1 MLAWGES
8 FACLLAYLLTPSA
21 HHLSQP
27 LHLSKSAP
35 SIYLTTHLSIY
46 LYIHLPALITPHRLL
61 FSFRTVLPFSAFIF
75 FHRTLH
81 SIYSGSF
88 FFDSS
93 NLFALHV
100 FICQASKP
108 RKARLIGTC
117 SFISLFKLLGQME
130 CPKKYFVSRGLTK
143 DRIKCL
149 ANHQSASGSI
159 WIHRGL

>member
-46 LYIHLPALITPHRLL
+46 LSIHLPALITPHRLL
-61 FSFRTVLPFSAFIF
+61 FSFRTVLPFSAFLF
-75 FHRTLH
+75 FIVPSTPSTLVL
-81 SIYSGSF
+81 

-130 CPKKYFVSRGLTK
+130 CPKKYFVSRGLTE

-159 WIHRGL
+159 WIHRVL

>member
-35 SIYLTTHLSIY
+35 SILLPICLFISLSICQLLSLPTGY
-46 LYIHLPALITPHRLL
+46 CSHLGQCSL
-61 FSFRTVLPFSAFIF
+61 S
-75 FHRTLH
+75 LH
-81 SIYSGSF
+81 SSF
-88 FFDSS
+88 FIVPSTPSTLVLFFDSS

-159 WIHRGL
+159 WIHRVL